1 MQSADDATPNQTT
14 TPQAADDATPNETTP
29 PQAADTLKQLENLIA
44 ESLQLYELENQKI
57 NTTDELVNSLK
68 VITEYLSF
76 SVNIYPD
83 IFDLPS
89 TTQVL
94 LLPTLNI
101 MIKQSNGKTEQKNL
115 DQFPPEKITKILEFI
130 IPLLVNMIQKEKNYL
145 TEKVSFLRAATK
157 QLKQLGHLNE
167 VKQTPQQLQTRGEEI
182 QNV

>member
-1 MQSADDATPNQTT
+1 MQSADDAIPNQNN
-14 TPQAADDATPNETTP
+14 TPQAADDAVPNQTTT
-29 PQAADTLKQLENLIA
+29 QGADTLKQLENLIA

-68 VITEYLSF
+68 VITEYLGF

-83 IFDLPS
+83 IFNLP
-89 TTQVL
+89 TNTQVL
-94 LLPTLNI
+94 LLPTLHI
-101 MIKQSNGKTEQKNL
+101 MIKQSNGKTEQKSL
-115 DQFPPEKITKILEFI
+115 DQFPPEKITQILEFI

-167 VKQTPQQLQTRGEEI
+167 VKQTPQQLPTNGER

>member
-1 MQSADDATPNQTT
+1 MQSADDATPNQTS
-14 TPQAADDATPNETTP
+14 TPQAADDMIPNQTTA
-29 PQAADTLKQLENLIA
+29 PQAADTLKQLENLIS

-83 IFDLPS
+83 IFDLP
-89 TTQVL
+89 TNTQVL
-94 LLPTLNI
+94 LLPSLSI
-101 MIKQSNGKTEQKNL
+101 MIKQSNGKTELKNL
-115 DQFPPEKITKILEFI
+115 DQFPPEKITQILEFI
-130 IPLLVNMIQKEKNYL
+130 IPLLLNMIQKEKSYL
-145 TEKVSFLRAATK
+145 TEKVTFLRAATK

-167 VKQTPQQLQTRGEEI
+167 VKQTPQQHSTNGEER

>member
-29 PQAADTLKQLENLIA
+29 PQASDTLKQLENLIA

-145 TEKVSFLRAATK
+145 TEKVTFLRAATK

-167 VKQTPQQLQTRGEEI
+167 VKQTPQQLPTRGEEI

>member
-1 MQSADDATPNQTT
+1 MQSADDTVPNQTT
-14 TPQAADDATPNETTP
+14 T

-76 SVNIYPD
+76 SVNINSD
-83 IFDLPS
+83 IFNLPS
-89 TTQVL
+89 DTQVL
-94 LLPTLNI
+94 LLPTLNK
-101 MIKQSNGKTEQKNL
+101 MIKQSNGKTEQKSL
-115 DQFPPEKITKILEFI
+115 DQFPPEKITQILEFI
-130 IPLLVNMIQKEKNYL
+130 IPLRVNMIQKEKNYL

-167 VKQTPQQLQTRGEEI
+167 VKQTPQQLPTNRER

>member
-1 MQSADDATPNQTT
+1 MQSADDAIPNQNN
-14 TPQAADDATPNETTP
+14 TPQAADDAIPNQTNTT
-29 PQAADTLKQLENLIA
+29 QAADTLKQLENLIA

-68 VITEYLSF
+68 VITEYLGF

-83 IFDLPS
+83 IFNLP
-89 TTQVL
+89 TNTQVL

-101 MIKQSNGKTEQKNL
+101 MIKQSNGKTEQKSL
-115 DQFPPEKITKILEFI
+115 DQFPPEKITQILEFI

-167 VKQTPQQLQTRGEEI
+167 VKQTPQQLPTNGER

>member
-1 MQSADDATPNQTT
+1 MQSAGDAIPNQTS
-14 TPQAADDATPNETTP
+14 TPQAVDDAIPKQTTAP
-29 PQAADTLKQLENLIA
+29 EAADTLKQLENLIS

-83 IFDLPS
+83 IFDLP
-89 TTQVL
+89 TNTQVL
-94 LLPTLNI
+94 LLPTLSI

-115 DQFPPEKITKILEFI
+115 DQFPPEKITQILEFI
-130 IPLLVNMIQKEKNYL
+130 IPLLLNMIQKEKNYL

-157 QLKQLGHLNE
+157 QLKQLGHLSE
-167 VKQTPQQLQTRGEEI
+167 VKQTHQQHPTNGEEG

>member
-1 MQSADDATPNQTT
+1 MQSADDTV
-14 TPQAADDATPNETTP
+14 PNEITT

-57 NTTDELVNSLK
+57 NTTDELINSLK

-83 IFDLPS
+83 IFNLPS
-89 TTQVL
+89 NTQVI

-115 DQFPPEKITKILEFI
+115 DQFPPEKITQILEFI

-167 VKQTPQQLQTRGEEI
+167 AKQTPQQHSTNGEER
-182 QNV
+182 QDV